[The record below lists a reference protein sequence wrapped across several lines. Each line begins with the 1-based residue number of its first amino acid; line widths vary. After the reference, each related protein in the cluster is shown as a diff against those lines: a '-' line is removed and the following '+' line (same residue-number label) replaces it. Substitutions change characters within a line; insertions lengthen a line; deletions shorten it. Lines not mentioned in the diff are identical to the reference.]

1 MDSMNTEELRKK
13 FELGIDREVAGYL
26 EYDNKLNKYF
36 STNPFVRSENKTN
49 SQWEGYQQ
57 CAKDMQGENERLRD
71 KLLELSKWPQLT
83 AGGDTWQSVLGEVLY
98 NMATEEPNNG

>member
-1 MDSMNTEELRKK
+1 MNTEELRAR
-13 FELGIDREVAGYL
+13 FEVIAATE
-26 EYDNKLNKYF
+26 F
-36 STNPFVRSENKTN
+36 TNPVDNVFSFGKYEPGKYDYAGVQSAWVCYE
-49 SQWEGYQQ
+49 Q